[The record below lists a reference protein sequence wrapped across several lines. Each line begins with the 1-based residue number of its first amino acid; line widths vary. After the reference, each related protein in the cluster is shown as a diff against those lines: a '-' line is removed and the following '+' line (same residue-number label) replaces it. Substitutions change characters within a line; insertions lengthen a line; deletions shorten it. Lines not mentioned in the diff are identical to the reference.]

1 MGLYSNSINVRNY
14 LESRNLYSPDNIY
27 DINKN
32 IVTQT
37 LNTLQKVGFDPRSS
51 RALNTLEAIVQNTP
65 IVRIGAE
72 RLAIEFARKAV
83 DSASNKLSQ
92 SIHVG
97 ALFDGDPSTKLFR
110 RAKNWTISP
119 SENEN
124 KFNFKN
130 IADKLFGVNDTSN
143 PLDKIGSDY
152 APGSINYYKFLG
164 SAQRDVLESNVGQNF
179 YSVFNFK
186 NNFTN
191 VDGKNSILRFLYS
204 DGFIAR
210 QKNQDDFKSLGYV
223 KNDTFSYVR
232 DKNIKVLPSLATS
245 DPVLNDLNNTLNH
258 RDQDKNI
265 LEEEGFGFTDKTK
278 STPGTPSYNNIY
290 NENDT
295 FKYNNSTQKE
305 FGIERGLLYYTNQ
318 IAKISKNLN
327 QDTIQYKIN
336 DDGTTLYKGAS
347 ECRSFTL
354 YNQYGETKES
364 LIRFDGNNEPDS
376 VMKNSVFMRVHPVP
390 TDFDDKGLYKD
401 DTHFMFSIEN
411 LAYTPSEWNTLP
423 YAEKG
428 PNRGRLMWFPPYG
441 LTITE
446 NAEANWESEKL
457 LGRIEPI
464 YTYNGAERIATIKF
478 MLLIDTP
485 PNVNNYEKWDLAK
498 YFSGCDVSESVGQNT
513 NLVDN
518 SREIKKPADI
528 SSTPPVS
535 PTGTRIQLN
544 TFSYY
549 FQNDVDT
556 FIGSYEL
563 TKDGQSSGDKNNLF
577 GLNAQYTTSEQKVID
592 FLKGKNGTDIKIT
605 IEGYASKLAANDYNI
620 KLSLRRAFN
629 IGKKIAN
636 AAGIVFQDFD
646 SFLSSDKYIKSSVK
660 DKGKS
665 FVFKSTGEK
674 KATIVLTGFGEPDGK
689 NEVDNDNVLRPQ
701 IDSQGAKSQ
710 RYCHIE
716 VDYLPNTADSTSKT
730 DIPKTSNDIQDK
742 NATDLANDNST
753 TNGQSVMDQGTHPFL
768 KTQGEGGLGY
778 QITKS
783 FDSVDYY
790 KPTFHSQTPFNFWER
805 QTFLHQLTRPGS
817 TIDSVN
823 NSQMAVNS
831 IFGKSPSCILRIGD
845 FWHSRIIVNSI
856 QFEYGDEMTWD
867 LNPEGMGVQP
877 NLCTVTMNIKIIG
890 GQSMKYAVDQL
901 QTAIDQNFFANST
914 FNPSGPL
921 KKYYDVI
928 KQNRT
933 QAMDTQNN
941 QAFIKSGGLN
951 SNVVKIV

>member
-37 LNTLQKVGFDPRSS
+37 LNTLQSVGFDPRSS

-83 DSASNKLSQ
+83 DSASNKLMS

-97 ALFDGDPSTKLFR
+97 ALFDGDPSTKLFK
-110 RAKNWTISP
+110 RAKDWTISP

-130 IADKLFGVNDTSN
+130 IGDKLFGVNDTSN
-143 PLDKIGSDY
+143 PLNKLGSDY
-152 APGSINYYKFLG
+152 APGSINYYKYLG
-164 SAQRDVLESNVGQNF
+164 SGQRDVLESNVGQNF
-179 YSVFNFK
+179 YSVFNFR

-191 VDGKNSILRFLYS
+191 IDGKNSILRFLYS
-204 DGFIAR
+204 DSFIAR

-223 KNDTFSYVR
+223 KNDTFSYIR
-232 DKNIKVLPSLATS
+232 DKNIKVLPALSIS
-245 DPVLNDLNNTLNH
+245 DPVLNDLNTTLIH
-258 RDQDKNI
+258 RDQNKNI
-265 LEEEGFGFTDKTK
+265 LEDEGFGFTDKTK

-290 NENDT
+290 NDHDT
-295 FKYNNSTQKE
+295 FKYNVSGQKE

-318 IAKISKNLN
+318 IAKISKNIN

-354 YNQYGETKES
+354 FNQYGESKES
-364 LIRFDGNNEPDS
+364 LMRFDGNAEPDS
-376 VMKNSVFMRVHPVP
+376 VLKNSVFMRVHPVP
-390 TDFDDKGLYKD
+390 TDFDDNGRYKD

-411 LAYTPSEWNTLP
+411 LAYTASEWNSLP
-423 YAEKG
+423 YAQRG
-428 PNRGRLMWFPPYG
+428 PNKGKLLWFPPYG

-485 PNVNNYEKWDLAK
+485 PNVNSYEKWDLAK
-498 YFSGCDVSESVGQNT
+498 YFSGCDVSESAVQST
-513 NLVDN
+513 NLLDN
-518 SREIKKPADI
+518 SKEIKKPADI
-528 SSTPPVS
+528 SNTAPVS
-535 PTGTRIQLN
+535 PNSTRTQLN

-549 FQNDVDT
+549 FENDVDSY
-556 FIGSYEL
+556 ISSYEL
-563 TKDGQSSGDKNNLF
+563 TNDGQSTGNIDNLYA
-577 GLNAQYTTSEQKVID
+577 LNGQYLTAEQKVVD
-592 FLKGKNGTDIKIT
+592 FLKGKNGQDIKIT
-605 IEGYASKLAANDYNI
+605 VEGYASKLAPNDYNI
-620 KLSLRRAFN
+620 RLSLRRAYN
-629 IGKKIAN
+629 IAKRIIGL
-636 AAGIVFQDFD
+636 GGLTLQDFN
-646 SFLSSDKYIKSSVK
+646 SFTTSDKTVK

-674 KATIVLTGFGEPDGK
+674 KVTLVLTGFGEPDGK
-689 NEVDNDNVLRPQ
+689 NEVDNDNVLRKE
-701 IDSQGAKSQ
+701 IDSQASKSQ
-710 RYCHIE
+710 RYCRIE

-730 DIPKTSNDIQDK
+730 DIPKTSTAIVDK
-742 NATDLANDNST
+742 NATDSQNDNST

-768 KTQGEGGLGY
+768 KTQGEGGLGFVN
-778 QITKS
+778 TKS
-783 FDSVDYY
+783 FDSVDFY
-790 KPTFHSQTPFNFWER
+790 KPTYHSQTPFNFWER

-817 TIDSVN
+817 TIDSGN

-845 FWHSRIIVNSI
+845 FFHSRIIVNSV

-877 NLCTVTMNIKIIG
+877 NLCTITMNIKILG
-890 GQSMKYAVDQL
+890 GQSMKYPIDQL

-914 FNPSGPL
+914 FNPSGSL

-928 KQNRT
+928 KQNRG
-933 QAMDTQNN
+933 QAMNTQNN

-951 SNVVKIV
+951 RDGVKIV